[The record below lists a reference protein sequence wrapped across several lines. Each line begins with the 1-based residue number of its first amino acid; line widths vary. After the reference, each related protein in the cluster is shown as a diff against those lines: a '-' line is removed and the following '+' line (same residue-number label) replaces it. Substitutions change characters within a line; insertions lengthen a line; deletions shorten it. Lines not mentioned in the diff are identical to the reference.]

1 MCYGT
6 LPRGG
11 ICPSVVFLIEMSVL
25 EKQSLATLLIL
36 MLCHYQALSSIFCFS
51 DAKVRIS
58 EKNTKF
64 FSHVFT
70 HAFTFPPR
78 FHPTVFLLPK

>member
-11 ICPSVVFLIEMSVL
+11 ICPSVVFLIEMSFL
-25 EKQSLATLLIL
+25 EKQSLATLLI
-36 MLCHYQALSSIFCFS
+36 
-51 DAKVRIS
+51 IS